1 VKQLRRIHLYLG
13 CFITPLLAVYLFSGF
28 YFILKP
34 ERQKDEGEAQSLM
47 QKLWWMHTDQQWP
60 RGVSETIDPL
70 SENQPKTITT
80 WEANTTLF
88 KWLIYLVVIFALAT
102 MALGLVLAIRS
113 AKDKNPAIG
122 AVIAGILI
130 PILLLAVGQKQVKKP
145 NPFHP
150 DNAGGSSSGPGLA
163 PPGSNIDP
171 SDPGLSPLPG
181 NPLPGNNEDGP
192 SLLPPDKKKRN
203 NQDNSPAA

>member
-1 VKQLRRIHLYLG
+1 MKVLRRIHLYLG

-80 WEANTTLF
+80 WEANPTLF
-88 KWLIYLVVIFALAT
+88 NWLIYLTVVIALAT
-102 MALGLVLAIRS
+102 MIMGLLLAVRS

-130 PILLLAVGQKQVKKP
+130 PILFLTAGQNQVQKP

-150 DNAGGSSSGPGLA
+150 DNAGGGSSEPELA

-171 SDPGLSPLPG
+171 GDPGLSSLPG
-181 NPLPGNNEDGP
+181 NPLPGNSNEGP
-192 SLLPPDKKKRN
+192 SLLPPGKKEE
-203 NQDNSPAA
+203 

>member
-1 VKQLRRIHLYLG
+1 MKVLRRIHLYLG
-13 CFITPLLAVYLFSGF
+13 CFITPLLAAYLFSGF

-34 ERQKDEGEAQSLM
+34 ERQKDEAEAITLM

-70 SENQPKTITT
+70 AEDQPKNITT
-80 WEANTTLF
+80 WEADTTF
-88 KWLIYLVVIFALAT
+88 FRWLIYLTVIISLAT
-102 MALGLVLAIRS
+102 MTLGLVLAVRS
-113 AKDKNPAIG
+113 AKDKNSAIG

-130 PILLLAVGQKQVKKP
+130 PILLLAAGQNQVQKP

-150 DNAGGSSSGPGLA
+150 DNAEGDSSEPELT

-171 SDPGLSPLPG
+171 GDPGLSSLPG
-181 NPLPGNNEDGP
+181 NPLPGNSNEGP
-192 SLLPPDKKKRN
+192 SLLPPGKKEE
-203 NQDNSPAA
+203 

>member
-1 VKQLRRIHLYLG
+1 MKQLRRIHLYLG